1 MEVKNMAAAI
11 NFFAG
16 QGGGTFVDLNA
27 SGLGF
32 FGASFGTSVQ
42 VGEYQDSTFISASDG
57 SAPAG
62 PTATN
67 CKFDTVT
74 SGVIIDGA
82 AAIVPSA
89 VAINSGTLNIRF
101 TFDSAVKTQNVEL
114 RIFNRTS
121 ITAGAEGVT
130 TQVLQIANGGSGVSS
145 SGTAIAASSH
155 PGWITPSGSGVTMA
169 LLSSAGSGGLSPS
182 GTDTQDIRHDWY
194 TCMSA
199 TPLSIGSKENFGLY
213 VQLEYL

>member
-1 MEVKNMAAAI
+1 MAAAI
-11 NFFAG
+11 DFYAG
-16 QGGGTFVDLNA
+16 QGGGTWVDLNS

-42 VGEYQDSTFISASDG
+42 VGEYQDSTYISASDG

-62 PTATN
+62 PEATN
-67 CKFDTVT
+67 CKYDTVT

-89 VAINSGTLNIRF
+89 VVINSGTLNIRF
-101 TFDSAVKTQNVEL
+101 TFDSAVKTQNCEL
-114 RIFNRTS
+114 RIFDRVS
-121 ITAGAEGVT
+121 ITNGAEGVT
-130 TQVLQIANGGSGVSS
+130 TQVLQVCNGGSGVSS
-145 SGTAIAASSH
+145 SGTALAPASH
-155 PGWITPSGSGVTMA
+155 PGWVAPSGSGVTVP

-182 GTDTQDIRHDWY
+182 GTDTQDTRHDWY
-194 TCMSA
+194 VCLSA
-199 TPLSIGSKENFGLY
+199 SPLSIGSKEAFGLY